1 MQELRTKVKK
11 LSISKNSTLIV
22 TEDCVLED
30 IAVDG
35 YVKLHCKGVVIR
47 NKHYGKLVA
56 AEPGDPDYV
65 SIRGFKYQQ

>member
-1 MQELRTKVKK
+1 M
-11 LSISKNSTLIV
+11 